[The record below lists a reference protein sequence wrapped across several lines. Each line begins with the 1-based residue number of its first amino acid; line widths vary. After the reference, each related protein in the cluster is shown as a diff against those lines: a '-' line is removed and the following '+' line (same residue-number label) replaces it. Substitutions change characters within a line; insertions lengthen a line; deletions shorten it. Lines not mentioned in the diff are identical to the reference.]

1 MCRYGLGVNRKY
13 FIKEQKN
20 EHSDYP
26 WVYSYGEQADTDF
39 RYLKKGSLILVD
51 GFIHNENAM
60 TRMKCEACDSD
71 YTFPDV
77 GTQFTPYSI
86 EYLNDYKSE
95 EDVQKEEALNRL
107 KLASEL

>member
-1 MCRYGLGVNRKY
+1 M
-13 FIKEQKN
+13 
-20 EHSDYP
+20 
-26 WVYSYGEQADTDF
+26 
-39 RYLKKGSLILVD
+39 VD

-107 KLASEL
+107 KMASEL